1 MSEARNARCA
11 NCRSEVPVSDSYA
24 DGSQI
29 NCGSCSVLLRIVRTD
44 GLRLVM
50 ADPMALQEALRQLR
64 MDIAR
69 ANRELQAARAS
80 WGIGVNGFG
89 IGVLYVV
96 AKVALEQRHVNQ
108 GLLLEAVAVSVV
120 VGVLLE
126 LANYLFLAKRQAIS
140 SLTEQ
145 LRLATV
151 EQRELERKIR
161 ESSRR

>member
-1 MSEARNARCA
+1 MSQTRNARCA
-11 NCRSEVPVSDSYA
+11 NCRSEVSVSDSYA
-24 DGSQI
+24 DGAQI
-29 NCGSCSVLLRIVRTD
+29 NCGSCSVRLRVVRAE

-50 ADPMALQEALRQLR
+50 ADPMALQDTLRQLK

-89 IGVLYVV
+89 IGVLYVI
-96 AKVALEQRHVNQ
+96 AKLALEQRPLNQ
-108 GLLLEAVAVSVV
+108 ALLLEALAVSVA

-126 LANYLFLAKRQAIS
+126 VANYLFLAKRQAIS

-151 EQRELERKIR
+151 EQRDLERKIR

>member
-1 MSEARNARCA
+1 MSQSRNARCA
-11 NCRSEVPVSDSYA
+11 NCRSEVSVSDSSV
-24 DGSQI
+24 DGAHI
-29 NCGSCSVLLRIVRTD
+29 NCGSCSVRLRVVRAD

-50 ADPMALQEALRQLR
+50 ADPMALQETLRQLR
-64 MDIAR
+64 LDIAR
-69 ANRELQAARAS
+69 ASRELQAARAS

-96 AKVALEQRHVNQ
+96 AKVALEQRHLNQ

-145 LRLATV
+145 LRLATL

>member
-1 MSEARNARCA
+1 MSQDRNARCA
-11 NCRSEVPVSDSYA
+11 NCRSEVSVSDSYA
-24 DGSQI
+24 DGAQI
-29 NCGSCSVLLRIVRTD
+29 NCGSCSVRLRIVRAE

-50 ADPMALQEALRQLR
+50 ADPMALQETLRQLR

-80 WGIGVNGFG
+80 WGIGVNGLG

-96 AKVALEQRHVNQ
+96 AKVALEQRPLNQ
-108 GLLLEAVAVSVV
+108 GLLLEALAVSVG

-126 LANYLFLAKRQAIS
+126 VANYLFLAKRQAIS

-145 LRLATV
+145 LRLATA
-151 EQRELERKIR
+151 EQRDLERKIR

>member
-1 MSEARNARCA
+1 MSQVRTARCA

-29 NCGSCSVLLRIVRTD
+29 NCGSCSAQLRIVRAD

-50 ADPMALQEALRQLR
+50 ADPMALQETLRQLR
-64 MDIAR
+64 MDMAR
-69 ANRELQAARAS
+69 AQRDLQTARAS
-80 WGIGVNGFG
+80 WGIGVNGLG
-89 IGVLYVV
+89 LGVLYVV
-96 AKVALEQRHVNQ
+96 AKVALDQRLLDP
-108 GLLLEAVAVSVV
+108 GLLLEAVGVSVG
-120 VGVLLE
+120 VGVVLE
-126 LANYLFLAKRQAIS
+126 LANHLFLAKRQAIS
-140 SLTEQ
+140 RLTEE

>member
-1 MSEARNARCA
+1 MSQSRNARCA
-11 NCRSEVPVSDSYA
+11 NCRSEVSVSDSYV
-24 DGSQI
+24 DGAQI
-29 NCGSCSVLLRIVRTD
+29 NCGSCSVRLRVVRAD

-50 ADPMALQEALRQLR
+50 ADPMALQETLRQLR
-64 MDIAR
+64 LDMTR
-69 ANRELQAARAS
+69 ASRELQAARAS
-80 WGIGVNGFG
+80 WGIGVNGLG

-96 AKVALEQRHVNQ
+96 AKVALEQRPLNQ

-120 VGVLLE
+120 VGALLE
-126 LANYLFLAKRQAIS
+126 LANYLFLAKRQAITG
-140 SLTEQ
+140 LTEQ